1 VDSLTASPDLEHS
14 LSGLYVRGTMHEGA
28 RGWAL
33 LVAGP
38 SEADTVENM
47 LAFGIL
53 WLDWCRNHSDKRA
66 VEGLRLFAPEG
77 TTRALRER
85 ALALSPAAKTEIFE
99 MREPD
104 SVMQR
109 IDSGDAGNLES
120 FLVPRSEMET
130 AIAVTGET
138 TARIRAMLPRNAAA
152 ITLRVAART
161 GEVAFCFRG
170 VEFAPRNRDGVFFGL
185 GKSFARLNTG
195 SEPRL
200 RKLLHDLD
208 IHRSPLAS
216 DSKHRLYRGWP
227 ERWLESI
234 VVEDSAKLDALLDPK
249 HFYSPGS
256 RACGGRS
263 RGSGSSWNYAPGP
276 ARGDR
281 IESL

>member
-1 VDSLTASPDLEHS
+1 
-14 LSGLYVRGTMHEGA
+14 
-28 RGWAL
+28 
-33 LVAGP
+33 
-38 SEADTVENM
+38 
-47 LAFGIL
+47 
-53 WLDWCRNHSDKRA
+53 
-66 VEGLRLFAPEG
+66 
-77 TTRALRER
+77 
-85 ALALSPAAKTEIFE
+85 

-120 FLVPRSEMET
+120 FLIPRSEMET
-130 AIAVTGET
+130 AIAVIGET
-138 TARIRAMLPRNAAA
+138 TARIRATLPRNAAA

-161 GEVAFCFRG
+161 GEVASCFRG